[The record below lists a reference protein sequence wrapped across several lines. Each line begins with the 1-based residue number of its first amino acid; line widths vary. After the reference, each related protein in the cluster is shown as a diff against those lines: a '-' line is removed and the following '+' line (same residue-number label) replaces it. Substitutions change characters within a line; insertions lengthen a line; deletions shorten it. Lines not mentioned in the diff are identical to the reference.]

1 MLVIEVAI
9 AEGFDERKKEFV
21 VTETFVMEMEH
32 SLASLSKWESFF
44 EKPFLGKEEKTIQ
57 ETMWYVKAMTLT
69 PNVPPEVFSK
79 LSPENF
85 EAINGYINAAMTATT
100 FNEATNQK
108 QSREIITAELIYYW
122 MVTLNIWIECENW
135 HLNRLLALIKVCNV
149 KNAPAKKMSKSEM
162 LAQRRALNNQRRAES
177 GSRG

>member
-1 MLVIEVAI
+1 VLVIEVAI

-21 VTETFVMEMEH
+21 VTESFIMEMEH
-32 SLASLSKWESFF
+32 SLATLSKWESFF
-44 EKPFLGKEEKTIQ
+44 EKPFLGKDEKTIQ

-69 PNVPPEVFSK
+69 PNVPPEVYAK
-79 LSPENF
+79 LSQENF
-85 EAINGYINAAMTATT
+85 EEINQYISANMTATT

-135 HLNRLLALIKVCNV
+135 HLNRLLALIKVCNL
-149 KNAPAKKMSKSEM
+149 KNAPAKKMSRSEM
-162 LAQRRALNNQRRAES
+162 LAQRRALNNQRRATN